1 MISCFNKNLNM
12 FELKVIM
19 IFVFRN
25 LSSNEYVR
33 MNILII
39 IWFLY
44 IFCCISIIYVKIYV
58 NIN

>member
-19 IFVFRN
+19 IFVFKN
-25 LSSNEYVR
+25 LNGNEYVR
-33 MNILII
+33 INILNI

-44 IFCCISIIYVKIYV
+44 MFCCISIIYVKIYV

>member
-33 MNILII
+33 INILII

>member
-1 MISCFNKNLNM
+1 MFSCFNKNLNM

>member
-33 MNILII
+33 INILII

-44 IFCCISIIYVKIYV
+44 MFCCISIIYVKIYV